1 MEEGEREAGETDE
14 QFEERVLNRR
24 AAQLFAVM
32 KPKLAEG
39 LQLSFNELAPRHN
52 NRKQVTTFLV
62 LLQNMQTSFMGI
74 KWPPYR
80 EVEQPDICFVEGT
93 SRAVGTGDVKK
104 FLTLDWIR
112 ILDSFI
118 I

>member
-39 LQLSFNELAPRHN
+39 LQLSFIELAPRHN
-52 NRKQVTTFLV
+52 NRKQVTLRF
-62 LLQNMQTSFMGI
+62 
-74 KWPPYR
+74 
-80 EVEQPDICFVEGT
+80 
-93 SRAVGTGDVKK
+93 
-104 FLTLDWIR
+104 
-112 ILDSFI
+112 
-118 I
+118 